1 MNAVTTNLIDGHWPA
16 IPAALAMRARHSQ
29 TDYLPSASLVVLRRR
44 AALLAWLRS
53 FFTDH
58 GYWEVQTPVLSRDVC
73 IDAWLEPIA
82 VPLSGGAD
90 AAPSAAY
97 LQTSPEFAMKRL
109 LSAGAEAIF
118 EITPAFRKGESGPL
132 HNPEFT
138 LLEWYRVGDTYHDQM
153 SFTEDLVAGFL
164 EQARIPGEGEA
175 AREGEAP
182 AEPSSRENAFESAL
196 PRPFPRLTYAAAFR
210 EAIDIDPLPLS
221 GAELQQVAAGLGV
234 QAPASLTADDRDGW
248 LNLLLA
254 ERVEP
259 HLAQRPALFLHDYPA
274 SQAAL
279 ARIRSDDPP
288 VAERFELYLHGIEIC
303 NGYQELTDAGEL
315 RERFARQSELR
326 SAACLPPL
334 PQQSRLLEAME
345 HGLPECSGVALG
357 LDRLLMIA
365 LGCTSIDEVIPFP
378 WPRA

>member
-1 MNAVTTNLIDGHWPA
+1 
-16 IPAALAMRARHSQ
+16 MRATHSRI
-29 TDYLPSASLVVLRRR
+29 DYLPTASLAVLRRR
-44 AALLAWLRS
+44 AELLGWLRS
-53 FFTDH
+53 FFSDH

-82 VPLSGGAD
+82 VPLGAGD
-90 AAPSAAY
+90 TASTAY

-109 LSAGAEAIF
+109 LSAGAEAIY

-138 LLEWYRVGDTYHDQM
+138 LVEWYRVGDTYHDQM
-153 SFTEDLVAGFL
+153 AFTEELVTGLFH
-164 EQARIPGEGEA
+164 QANLLRGGEA
-175 AREGEAP
+175 AREGEAPAKPTDAWEGEAP
-182 AEPSSRENAFESAL
+182 AEPSSREDAFAAAL
-196 PRPFPRLTYAAAFR
+196 SRPFPRLTYAAAFR
-210 EAIDIDPLPLS
+210 EALDVDPLSMS
-221 GAELQQVAAGLGV
+221 GPQLQQVAQALGV

-259 HLAQRPALFLHDYPA
+259 HLARRPALFLHDYPA

-279 ARIRSDDPP
+279 ARIRPEDPP
-288 VAERFELYLHGIEIC
+288 VAERFELYLNGIEIC
-303 NGYQELTDAGEL
+303 NGYQELTDVDEL
-315 RERFARQSELR
+315 RERFARQSDLR
-326 SAACLPPL
+326 RVAGLPSL
-334 PQQSRLLEAME
+334 PQQSRLLDAMD
-345 HGLPECSGVALG
+345 HGLPDCAGVALG